1 MSSSRFMSCCVC
13 NMDGRSKGIWIKHIM
28 DCDQLRVW
36 CLENKVRLPV
46 WLVHIKAS
54 FQIAFSSPPHC
65 LHPLLLRRATK
76 MSLKYLYNSMQKWC
90 WKNGLGGV
98 WWCWPAA
105 ATSKTVHKSN
115 QTGISRSNQSIEFVH
130 FSGRHIQT
138 NGIRP
143 NFDPRVLDEQN
154 YENNNS
160 IITLNRKN

>member
-1 MSSSRFMSCCVC
+1 
-13 NMDGRSKGIWIKHIM
+13 MDWAVFGGVDR
-28 DCDQLRVW
+28 QL
-36 CLENKVRLPV
+36 LPV
-46 WLVHIKAS
+46 
-54 FQIAFSSPPHC
+54 
-65 LHPLLLRRATK
+65 
-76 MSLKYLYNSMQKWC
+76 
-90 WKNGLGGV
+90 
-98 WWCWPAA
+98 
-105 ATSKTVHKSN
+105 KTVHKSN